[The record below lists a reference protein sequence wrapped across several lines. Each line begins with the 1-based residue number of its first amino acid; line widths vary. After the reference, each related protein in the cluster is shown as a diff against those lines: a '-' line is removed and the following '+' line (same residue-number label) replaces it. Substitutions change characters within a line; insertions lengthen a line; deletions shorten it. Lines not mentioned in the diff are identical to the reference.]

1 MDISCLIK
9 NDQLID
15 LLLRNNTLTILNMC
29 STVYNVSTNRMDI
42 KTQNIKQI
50 TVKAGSFRGI
60 NA

>member
-1 MDISCLIK
+1 M
-9 NDQLID
+9 
-15 LLLRNNTLTILNMC
+15 LTILNMC